1 MTRPSIFPF
10 EDSVSR
16 VIKDIDTLR
25 CHQDAH
31 AAGVPNLRGLRAQFL
46 NFSGSV
52 KKRKASHTDGTSFAV
67 ITEDVRFYIRIKG
80 NPGMKECQIRFGFLM

>member
-1 MTRPSIFPF
+1 MI
-10 EDSVSR
+10 SR
-16 VIKDIDTLR
+16 CIDKISFTVQILR
-25 CHQDAH
+25 
-31 AAGVPNLRGLRAQFL
+31 AGVPNLRGLRAQFL